1 MATGRARRGTGRI
14 YLPKEGSTVYWIQ
27 LTHNGA
33 KYRESTGTSDKRRAL
48 KLLDLRR
55 AEILT
60 GKFVIDPSQLTVG
73 HLVGRYLQEIRAK
86 GNKTAAKSDERWRL
100 HLKASFEQIRA
111 NRLSSDMVLEYIQDR
126 QQHGASNATINR
138 ELAILKRAYRIAL
151 ESDPPRVAR
160 VPKVPRLKEN
170 NVRKGFL
177 EMPQYEKLLCECM
190 GVGAWLR
197 GIFETGYTFG
207 WRDAEVTNLR
217 ADRVDLLNR
226 CIRLYPNET
235 KNGEGRLA
243 FMTTRLY
250 EALARLLVD
259 KSGDDYVFTR
269 EDGSPVLDFRKAWWK
284 VCTAAGLGGMVCRNC
299 DRRSDSSSYCK
310 SCQSDNVGYRGLLFH
325 DLRRTAIRNMVR
337 RGIPE
342 KWAMQVSGHK
352 TRSVFDRYNIVSEAD
367 LRETARRM
375 EVGEQNERTEH
386 ARFQSEFGHT
396 LDIPAQQSVQIG
408 RVKKSSKTINNE
420 LVRSS
425 LGL

>member
-1 MATGRARRGTGRI
+1 
-14 YLPKEGSTVYWIQ
+14 
-27 LTHNGA
+27 
-33 KYRESTGTSDKRRAL
+33 
-48 KLLDLRR
+48 
-55 AEILT
+55 
-60 GKFVIDPSQLTVG
+60 
-73 HLVGRYLQEIRAK
+73 
-86 GNKTAAKSDERWRL
+86 
-100 HLKASFEQIRA
+100 
-111 NRLSSDMVLEYIQDR
+111 
-126 QQHGASNATINR
+126 
-138 ELAILKRAYRIAL
+138 
-151 ESDPPRVAR
+151 
-160 VPKVPRLKEN
+160 
-170 NVRKGFL
+170 
-177 EMPQYEKLLCECM
+177 
-190 GVGAWLR
+190 
-197 GIFETGYTFG
+197 
-207 WRDAEVTNLR
+207 
-217 ADRVDLLNR
+217 
-226 CIRLYPNET
+226 
-235 KNGEGRLA
+235 
-243 FMTTRLY
+243 MTTRLY

-299 DRRSDSSSYCK
+299 DRRSDSASYCK

-352 TRSVFDRYNIVSEAD
+352 TRSVFERYNIVSEAD

-396 LDIPAQQSVQIG
+396 LDIPAQQSVQVG